1 VQTQA
6 PRTIRIRT
14 LRRLEQRLDRSID
27 QLSRTGTSTRELA
40 NLSVELDRQ
49 LSRLEQM
56 PWPSSRT
63 FAVQHDDRAT
73 ERKLVPLLRAA
84 RSSQTYSPAG
94 KL

>member
-1 VQTQA
+1 MQTQA
-6 PRTIRIRT
+6 PRSIRIRT

-27 QLSRTGTSTRELA
+27 QLNRTGSSTRELA
-40 NLSVELDRQ
+40 NLSIELDRQ

-56 PWPSSRT
+56 PWPSPRT
-63 FAVQHDDRAT
+63 LAVRTDDRET
-73 ERKLVPLLRAA
+73 ERRLLPLLRAA